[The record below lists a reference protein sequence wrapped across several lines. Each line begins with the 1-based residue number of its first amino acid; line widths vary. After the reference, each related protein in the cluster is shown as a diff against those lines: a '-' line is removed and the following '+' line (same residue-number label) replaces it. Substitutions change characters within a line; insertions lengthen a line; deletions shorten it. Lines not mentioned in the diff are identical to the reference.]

1 MISKLHYITQD
12 MLGKTH
18 VQLVEEACSLKAR
31 WIQLRIK
38 GQSDE
43 EIKNVAIQALVIC
56 KKHNVKLIINDHVH
70 IAEEIGA
77 HGVHLGKQDMATA
90 VARTHLGK
98 KFIIG
103 GTANTF
109 QDIEMHV
116 DSGVDYIGL
125 GPLRFTNTKE
135 KLSPVLGLEGY
146 RNILQQCQRK
156 KISTPIIAIGG
167 VRVSDTHNLIQI
179 GVYGIA
185 VAGYI
190 NHSEKKAEV
199 IKEFLSQL
207 EEDKLK
213 IQ

>member
-1 MISKLHYITQD
+1 MISKLHYITQEVE
-12 MLGKTH
+12 GKTH
-18 VQLVEEACSLKAR
+18 VQLAEEVCKGGVR
-31 WIQLRIK
+31 WVQLRV
-38 GQSDE
+38 
-43 EIKNVAIQALVIC
+43 KNKTYTEWKAIAINTLAVC
-56 KKHNVKLIINDHVH
+56 RKHHVKLIINDNV
-70 IAEEIGA
+70 ELVKEISA
-77 HGVHLGKQDMATA
+77 DGVHLGKQDMSTWE
-90 VARTHLGK
+90 ARKILGK

-103 GTANTF
+103 GTANIF

-116 DSGVDYIGL
+116 DAGVDYIGL

-135 KLSPVLGLEGY
+135 KLSPVLELEGY
-146 RNILQQCQRK
+146 RNILQQCQRR

-167 VRVSDTHNLIQI
+167 VRVSDVHNLMQI

-190 NHSEKKAEV
+190 NHAEKKEEV

-213 IQ
+213 A